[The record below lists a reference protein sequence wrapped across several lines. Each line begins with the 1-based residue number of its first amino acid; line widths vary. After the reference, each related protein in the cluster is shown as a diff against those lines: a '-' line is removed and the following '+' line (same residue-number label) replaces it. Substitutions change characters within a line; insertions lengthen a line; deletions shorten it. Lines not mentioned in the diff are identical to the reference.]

1 MVTREDAVSARNGAR
16 ARAQNGQSVAVIG
29 AGLAGAACARALA
42 LRGFQVSV
50 FERESQPATAA
61 SGNPIGI
68 LHPLISA
75 DHNLA
80 SQLVDVGVATTLRW
94 LGELERWAAT
104 LPIGRGKPRS
114 DDIFGAQ
121 CPVLQ
126 MNADCSER
134 IHYTNQGAW
143 IRPAK
148 FVEACLEEACAN
160 GAKIF
165 LNDELRAIHRHE
177 HKHGSNR
184 FATGPIPLE
193 FSNGKIQKFDHVIL
207 ANGQGVMDLLPHAQ
221 LRLNAIRGTITSY
234 ELSKERSLPCIICAS
249 GYATPVIDG
258 CMVVGA
264 SYERI
269 DEAGNIEPD
278 AMSNLDRLDII
289 SPSLARY
296 CATVPARDR
305 TSIRI
310 ATHDRMP
317 HIGRVLGDRALLP
330 SMSQMH
336 HMPRSDRVWVLA
348 GLGSRGLSF
357 APLGA
362 EAIADQLLGRAPAV
376 PQRLLDA
383 VDPVRFALRQHQR
396 RASTPASC

>member
-1 MVTREDAVSARNGAR
+1 MVTRANALTPPRI
-16 ARAQNGQSVAVIG
+16 AVIG
-29 AGLAGAACARALA
+29 AGLAGAACARAFT

-50 FERESQPATAA
+50 FEQESQPATAA

-68 LHPLISA
+68 LHPLISL

-80 SQLVDVGVATTLRW
+80 SQWVEAGLVTTLRW
-94 LGELERWAAT
+94 LGELSAGHVLASSRSGGGNLHSET
-104 LPIGRGKPRS
+104 IGQ
-114 DDIFGAQ
+114 Q

-126 MNADCSER
+126 MNADCSEL

-148 FVEACLEEACAN
+148 FVGACLDEARTH

-165 LNDELRAIHRHE
+165 FDCSATAIYAVGSKEGLNEPLQE
-177 HKHGSNR
+177 GR
-184 FATGPIPLE
+184 FKDPITIE
-193 FSNGKIQKFDHVIL
+193 FSNGRFLKFDQVIL
-207 ANGQGVMDLLPHAQ
+207 ANGQGITELLPHAQ
-221 LRLNAIRGTITSY
+221 LRLNAIRGTVTSY
-234 ELSKERSLPCIICAS
+234 QASEQQSLPCIICAS
-249 GYATPVIDG
+249 GYATPVING

-264 SYERI
+264 SYDRI
-269 DEAGNIEPD
+269 DEAGVITKDPL
-278 AMSNLDRLDII
+278 SNLERLEVI
-289 SPSLARY
+289 SPSLARH
-296 CATVPARDR
+296 CATGPAQDR
-305 TSIRI
+305 TSIRM

-330 SMSQMH
+330 SMSQLH

-362 EAIADQLLGRAPAV
+362 EVIADQILGRAPAV
-376 PQRLLDA
+376 SQRLLDA

-396 RASTPASC
+396 RANPPSSC